1 MNPNLT
7 NQDTPTT
14 PALFAD
20 TWLNSSVAMSLK
32 TSQESPLEF
41 FAGKVIIIYAF
52 QMLCPGCVEYAIPQA
67 RRVHVAFS
75 EKDAVVLGLHS
86 VFEHHQAMSEVS
98 LRAFVHEYKISFPVA
113 IDAPADDHND
123 PIPKTMRHYNLQGTP
138 SLLIFDKQGKLRI
151 NKMGHEQDLILG
163 AQIAALIHE

>member
-1 MNPNLT
+1 MNQKSANPNP
-7 NQDTPTT
+7 PTA
-14 PALFAD
+14 PVLFAD
-20 TWLNSSVAMSLK
+20 TWLNTNTPISS
-32 TSQESPLEF
+32 ES
-41 FAGKVIIIYAF
+41 FAGKIIVIYAF
-52 QMLCPGCVEYAIPQA
+52 QMLCPGCVEYSIPQA
-67 RRVHVAFS
+67 RRVHAAFP
-75 EKDAVVLGLHS
+75 EKDVAVLGLHT

-113 IDAPADDHND
+113 IDAPADNHDD

-163 AQIAALIHE
+163 AKIAELIYA